1 MSSYMDLEMKRLT
14 ILGAALAILS
24 GSALAQRVPTATY
37 TATGTAGAWDLEFT
51 LTNNFLPGEGDLY
64 FFGVLLDSGRQV
76 LSTPAGWDSERFR
89 TWSNQSYGGSDT
101 MYNNIWLNLYSRPD
115 DILPSQSKSGFVARS
130 NSLEP
135 PKTLQFFSFAAAGVY
150 QGHSNYS
157 NYWNPGFEG
166 TATYVSSPVPEPSSL
181 AILGIG
187 FFALLRRRK

>member
-1 MSSYMDLEMKRLT
+1 MDLEMKRLT

-37 TATGTAGAWDLEFT
+37 TATGTAGTWDLEFT
-51 LTNNFLPGEGDLY
+51 LTNNFLTGEGDLY

-76 LSTPAGWDSERFR
+76 LSTPSGWDAERFK

-130 NSLEP
+130 NSIEL

-166 TATYVSSPVPEPSSL
+166 TATYVSSSVPEPTSL

-187 FFALLRRRK
+187 FFVLLRRRRSS